1 MEKKLKIKCVVCVI
15 CILIGVSMII
25 IALKLNGISELQKS
39 YMSGF
44 GNSFTVVSLVLLIKN
59 IIAISNPNNLRKRE
73 IELTDERNIKIATN
87 SMAITFRI
95 CIILQAILSMVLAIM
110 DNELG
115 MYLGLLVGIQ
125 LIVYIITNVI
135 ISKKYKNKIIKSRK

>member
-1 MEKKLKIKCVVCVI
+1 MEKKLKRKCVVCVI
-15 CILIGVSMII
+15 CILIGISMII
-25 IALKLNGISELQKS
+25 MALKLNGISELQRS

-95 CIILQAILSMVLAIM
+95 CIILQAILSMVLAFM
-110 DNELG
+110 NNELG

-135 ISKKYKNKIIKSRK
+135 ISKKI

>member
-135 ISKKYKNKIIKSRK
+135 ISKKI